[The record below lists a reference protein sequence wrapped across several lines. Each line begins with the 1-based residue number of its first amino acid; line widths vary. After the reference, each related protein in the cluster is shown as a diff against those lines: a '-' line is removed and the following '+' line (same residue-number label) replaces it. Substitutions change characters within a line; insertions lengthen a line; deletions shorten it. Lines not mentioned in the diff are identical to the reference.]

1 MKESKS
7 LMKIACPCMA
17 PRAVCP
23 AMPNSALPPP
33 LVSLQGPGRAA
44 IAHAV
49 HALPL
54 QSSQA
59 SDLSTVGNEL
69 IAHLIRW
76 EKYSWQA
83 CVLIFTLRTLFWGH
97 SIYNAAS

>member
-1 MKESKS
+1 MS
-7 LMKIACPCMA
+7 LYGATCCMPSNA
-17 PRAVCP
+17 QLSVA
-23 AMPNSALPPP
+23 ASTW
-33 LVSLQGPGRAA
+33 PGRAA